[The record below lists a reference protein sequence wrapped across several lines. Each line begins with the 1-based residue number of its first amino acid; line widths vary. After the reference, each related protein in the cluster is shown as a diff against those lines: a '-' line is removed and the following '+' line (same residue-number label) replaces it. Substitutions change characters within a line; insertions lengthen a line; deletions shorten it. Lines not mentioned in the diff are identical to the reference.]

1 MTWRKQVL
9 VLLLF
14 VLFLFEGSVL
24 PWFMPEAWS
33 EHLMPNLIFV
43 CVLFVAVYRHRYA
56 GMVLGAVFG
65 MLHDV
70 VYYGAML
77 GPYSFTM
84 GFTAYVLGLIFQL
97 PKAPLPVMLGV
108 VMIGSFM
115 LDSMLFGIY
124 TVFDFNNQPY
134 NWALIQYI
142 IPDLLFRV
150 VFALIVYVPIR
161 RQFDKMPLRPKK
173 EENE

>member
-1 MTWRKQVL
+1 MTWRKQIL

-14 VLFLFEGSVL
+14 VLFLIEGSVL
-24 PWFMPEAWS
+24 PWFLPKAWIP
-33 EHLMPNLIFV
+33 HLMPNLVFV

-97 PKAPLPVMLGV
+97 PKAPLPVMLTV
-108 VMIGSFM
+108 VMLGSFI
-115 LDSMLFGIY
+115 LDNMLFGIY
-124 TVFDFNNQPY
+124 TVFNFNEQTY
-134 NWALIQYI
+134 DWALIQYM
-142 IPDLLFRV
+142 IPDLLFRLT
-150 VFALIVYVPIR
+150 FALIIYVPIR
-161 RQFDKMPLRPKK
+161 RQFDKMPLRVKK
-173 EENE
+173 KDNE

>member
-1 MTWRKQVL
+1 MTWRKQFL

-14 VLFLFEGSVL
+14 IIFLIEGSVL
-24 PWFMPEAWS
+24 PWFLPDAWIP
-33 EHLMPNLIFV
+33 HLMPNLVFV

-56 GMVLGAVFG
+56 GMALGAVFG
-65 MLHDV
+65 MLHDI

-97 PKAPLPVMLGV
+97 PKAPLPVMLTV
-108 VMIGSFM
+108 VMLGSFI

-124 TVFDFNNQPY
+124 TVFNFNEQTY
-134 NWALIQYI
+134 DWALIQYI
-142 IPDLLFRV
+142 IPDLLFRL
-150 VFALIVYVPIR
+150 VFALIIYMPIR

-173 EENE
+173 DEKE